1 MTTTHNGEK
10 FWIQD
15 PSVLINTK
23 NRDALWPFAA
33 KLTAAERYNA
43 LTRWAIIATI
53 LLVLITMNP
62 SNMIWGGVAIAG
74 LAIAEQSYTHP
85 SSQRNRGGLGVA
97 ELAPTQTP
105 YVPFVPDGSTILQ
118 KPEAFEFV
126 PTTLKPNPPLL
137 DGVAPDGS
145 DEALQN
151 PYQNPLPY
159 DPGVAVRSKRSRYQP
174 RDEPW
179 IDNLYRGSGEVS
191 MSLFANPLPDQTLM
205 ARRVFWNYDPQP
217 DIVSSEA
224 RVADRPWTY

>member
-1 MTTTHNGEK
+1 MGEK

-23 NRDALWPFAA
+23 NRNTLWPFAA
-33 KLTAAERYNA
+33 NLTVAERYNA

-53 LLVLITMNP
+53 LLVIITMNP
-62 SNMIWGGVAIAG
+62 RNMIWGGLAIAG
-74 LAIAEQSYTHP
+74 LVIAEQSYTHP
-85 SSQRNRGGLGVA
+85 SSRRA
-97 ELAPTQTP
+97 KLAPTQTP
-105 YVPFVPDGSTILQ
+105 SFVPDGATILQ
-118 KPEAFEFV
+118 KPEAFEFI

-137 DGVAPDGS
+137 DGVAADGS
-145 DEALQN
+145 AEAMQN

-174 RDEPW
+174 REEPW
-179 IDNLYRGSGEVS
+179 VNNLYRGSGEVS

-205 ARRVFWNYDPQP
+205 ARRVFWAYDPQP

>member
-1 MTTTHNGEK
+1 MNDP
-10 FWIQD
+10 FWTKN
-15 PSVLINTK
+15 PSVLIMTK

-33 KLTAAERYNA
+33 KMTPADRYNA
-43 LTRWAIIATI
+43 LTRWAIIATL
-53 LLVLITMNP
+53 LLVLITRNP
-62 SNMIWGGVAIAG
+62 WNAVWGVVAVVG
-74 LAIAEQSYTHP
+74 LALAYEAYSGPSGQIHP
-85 SSQRNRGGLGVA
+85 Q
-97 ELAPTQTP
+97 PQT

-118 KPEAFEFV
+118 NPESFEFI
-126 PTTLKPNPPLL
+126 PTTLNPNPKLL
-137 DGVAPDGS
+137 NGVAQDGS

-159 DPGVAVRSKRSRYQP
+159 DPGVAVRSKRSQYQP

-205 ARRVFWNYDPQP
+205 ARRVFFNYAGQP

-224 RVADRPWTY
+224 RVADRWQTY